1 MSGLFEVIAAE
12 DPRFVDSAE
21 NYAKQ
26 AQASAERADVAA
38 SQASSSASQANS
50 AALVTQQIKTDVEN
64 IKTQVSNLETNVN
77 NKYNEIVIIQQDVTT
92 KSQQVTTESSQ
103 VSSDKTVV
111 TQLKLDTQ
119 TIYNNTVTEKNAAVA
134 ARTGAETAS
143 STATTKAVEAN
154 NSAFLARDWAQKTNG
169 TVDGTEYSAKY
180 WAQQAA
186 ASVTG
191 VSSFKGRQGA
201 VVPASGDY
209 TAAMVGA
216 LPSTGGTVQALKI
229 AASVGNSK
237 VELGTSGTIRLEKV
251 GNDAQII
258 TDEPSGKVVLKGQ
271 EQPIVVVNGVSGAI
285 YSTNNKPTASDIGAV
300 TLAVLQA
307 LFPVGHLVISLNS
320 ANPSTYGYPGIWS
333 LIEDDTTLYSASS
346 GVGAVTGSN
355 TPVVPVV
362 SHSHTFSGT
371 SGSGGSHSHLFSAN
385 TNSTGG
391 HQHLIANGAAT
402 TAGGDSVTLAG
413 SNYLAGRYGPAGI
426 GWTEYVLKGT
436 GDAPDRGLTNNSG
449 THSHSV
455 SGYTGT
461 DAGHSHVYSGTT
473 ATTGATNATLDVR
486 GKNIKVYMWRR
497 TS

>member
-12 DPRFVDSAE
+12 DPKFVDSAE

-26 AQASAERADVAA
+26 AQASAERADASA
-38 SQASSSASQANS
+38 SQSSASAAQANS
-50 AALVTQQIKTDVEN
+50 AALVSQQVKTDVEN
-64 IKTQVSNLETNVN
+64 IRNQVSNSETNVN
-77 NKYNEIVIIQQDVTT
+77 NMHNDVISIQQDINT
-92 KSQQVTTESSQ
+92 KAQQVSANTVQ
-103 VSSDKTVV
+103 VSNDKTAVI
-111 TQLKLDTQ
+111 QLKSNTQ
-119 TIYNNTVTEKNAAVA
+119 TIYNNTVIEKTAAVT
-134 ARTGAETAS
+134 ARTGAETARD
-143 STATTKAVEAN
+143 TTIIKATEAT
-154 NSAFLARDWAQKTNG
+154 NSAFLARDWAIKT
-169 TVDGTEYSAKY
+169 TDKVDGTDYSAKY

-186 ASVTG
+186 TSVTG

-237 VELGTSGTIRLEKV
+237 VELGTNGTVRLEKV

-271 EQPIVVVNGVSGAI
+271 EQPTVLVNGVSGAI

-346 GVGAVTGSN
+346 GVGAITGSN
-355 TPVVPVV
+355 TPGVPVV

-391 HQHLIANGAAT
+391 HQHLIANGATT
-402 TAGGDSVTLAG
+402 TAGGDSVTVTG

-461 DAGHSHVYSGTT
+461 DAGHSHIYSGTT
-473 ATTGATNATLDVR
+473 ATTGDTNATLDVR